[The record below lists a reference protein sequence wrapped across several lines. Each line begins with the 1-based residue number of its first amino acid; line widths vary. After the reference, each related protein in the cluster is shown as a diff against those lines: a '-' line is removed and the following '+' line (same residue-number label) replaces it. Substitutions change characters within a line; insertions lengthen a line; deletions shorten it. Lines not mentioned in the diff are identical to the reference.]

1 MCYSVGGGGQ
11 GRQEEAH
18 EANVQ
23 RPADLRAGEDV
34 RADQVPGG
42 ARARQAGLR
51 PGHDRVPSQGRR
63 RFNHKITSCILYT
76 STIRGMKEEFNNYRP
91 ISFFHNFEN

>member
-18 EANVQ
+18 EAHVQ

-42 ARARQAGLR
+42 ARTRQAGLR
-51 PGHDRVPSQGRR
+51 PGHDRVTSQGRR
-63 RFNHKITSCILYT
+63 RFYHTITSCELYT
-76 STIRGMKEEFNNYRP
+76 SNIRGMKEEFNNYKP
-91 ISFFHNFEN
+91 ISFLL